1 MGRRESWRSAAAI
14 FLGKRVHHISR
25 AKGTNFCFYYSL
37 FYCCFKVLFD
47 QFATIKA
54 GKRPSIPR

>member
-1 MGRRESWRSAAAI
+1 LS
-14 FLGKRVHHISR
+14 
-25 AKGTNFCFYYSL
+25 FYFDYSL